1 MKDNILLSFIMPCYN
16 AAKYIKTCI
25 ETIINECEKAE
36 FYSFEIIAVNDGSTD
51 DTKDILDGLMIRKEY
66 RLNVINQQN
75 SGVSAARNIGIAQA
89 KGCWIWFVDADDVIS
104 ADSVCT
110 LKERIF
116 GGTTETDCIIFGF
129 RTIDGNSITERM
141 PLVPAG
147 KITNSDITVDNS
159 VLDELYIKNI
169 SGYSQKNI
177 NRLYNGMPISE
188 HEIFLLGTVWHYLFR
203 RDVIDCNK
211 LCFDEKVSLNEDGLF
226 TVDYLSCITKATI
239 INNTC
244 YDYRLNSTGGLFGT
258 LNNPKKM
265 TMNKIAIANGRERL
279 RKKILERSGKDIR
292 PYYLGS
298 IVLSAMEIAAKST
311 KGKLDMELM
320 KLYLSYCSSEVAKY
334 SIKNISTKG
343 APLKYKI
350 PFVMLKLG
358 LHRTV
363 FLIMWLIQKS
373 GYQITGKNSLFK

>member
-116 GGTTETDCIIFGF
+116 RGTTETDCIIFGF

-147 KITNSDITVDNS
+147 KITNGDITVDNS
-159 VLDELYIKNI
+159 VLDELNY
-169 SGYSQKNI
+169 
-177 NRLYNGMPISE
+177 
-188 HEIFLLGTVWHYLFR
+188 T
-203 RDVIDCNK
+203 
-211 LCFDEKVSLNEDGLF
+211 
-226 TVDYLSCITKATI
+226 
-239 INNTC
+239 
-244 YDYRLNSTGGLFGT
+244 
-258 LNNPKKM
+258 
-265 TMNKIAIANGRERL
+265 
-279 RKKILERSGKDIR
+279 
-292 PYYLGS
+292 
-298 IVLSAMEIAAKST
+298 
-311 KGKLDMELM
+311 
-320 KLYLSYCSSEVAKY
+320 
-334 SIKNISTKG
+334 
-343 APLKYKI
+343 
-350 PFVMLKLG
+350 
-358 LHRTV
+358 
-363 FLIMWLIQKS
+363 
-373 GYQITGKNSLFK
+373 